1 MFGSFD
7 ISTSA
12 LVAQRT
18 RLEAISANIANQHS
32 LEDDQGN
39 YMPFK
44 KRMVIFAHGDP
55 STGNKDGVHVREIRQ
70 LDALKEAY
78 EPGNVHANDQ
88 GYVMKPDIDSMM
100 QHVNALEARRAYDAN
115 ITAIEATK
123 SMIGASLRIL
133 S

>member
-32 LEDDQGN
+32 LEDAQGN
-39 YMPFK
+39 YAPFK
-44 KRMVIFAHGDP
+44 KRLVIFAHGDP
-55 STGNKDGVHVREIRQ
+55 KTGSRDGVHVREIEH
-70 LDALKEAY
+70 LDAFKKVHM
-78 EPGNVHANDQ
+78 PGSKHADEQ

>member
-7 ISTSA
+7 VSTSA

-32 LEDDQGN
+32 IEDAQGN

-55 STGNKDGVHVREIRQ
+55 STGNKNGVHVREIRQ
-70 LDALKEAY
+70 VDAFKKVY
-78 EPGNVHANDQ
+78 RPGHKFADAQ
-88 GYVMKPDIDSMM
+88 GYVKMPDIDSTM
-100 QHVNALEARRAYDAN
+100 QHVSALEARRAYEAN
-115 ITAIEATK
+115 ITAIETTK
-123 SMIGASLRIL
+123 AMISASLRIL